1 MAVPKWLPPLSFAL
15 LPMLFPLP
23 AAAATKAAAAKPA
36 APKAAVTQPLTC
48 SLPVSQRDSAA
59 SLKRR
64 FGRAAVVTSIAGPE
78 GTSIRAVVL
87 WARDPRRRLE
97 VTFWDERM
105 TKPAGVLLGD
115 RARHWSVGGI
125 HLGDSLAKVEAVN
138 GKPFQLGGFEW
149 DYGGYLQDARG
160 GKLGVLP
167 GGCRISARFG
177 LSGKGAV
184 ESGIL
189 GDVTLQSS
197 DAKVRA
203 ALPVVTDLAIGWSSP
218 E

>member
-1 MAVPKWLPPLSFAL
+1 MTVPRWLPTLTLAL
-15 LPMLFPLP
+15 LAAPL
-23 AAAATKAAAAKPA
+23 AAASKAAAAKPA
-36 APKAAVTQPLTC
+36 VAGAPVAQPLTC

-78 GTSIRAVVL
+78 GTTVKAVVL

-97 VTFWDERM
+97 VTFWDEQM

-115 RARHWSVGGI
+115 GARHWSVGGI
-125 HLGDSLAKVEAVN
+125 RLGDSLARVEAIN

-167 GGCRISARFG
+167 GGCRVSVRFG

-184 ESGIL
+184 ENGIL

-197 DAKVRA
+197 EAKVRA